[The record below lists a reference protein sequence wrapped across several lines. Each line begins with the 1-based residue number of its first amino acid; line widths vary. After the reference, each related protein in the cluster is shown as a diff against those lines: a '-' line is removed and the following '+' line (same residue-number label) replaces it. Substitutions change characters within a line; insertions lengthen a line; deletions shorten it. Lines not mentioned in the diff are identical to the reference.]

1 MDGLSEEELQQIGE
15 VLSGFDE
22 VELGYVYGSSLR
34 GSFEDVDVAALL
46 SGEPDSYAAMKLCME
61 LARELEKK
69 FGYGFEFDVKAL
81 NHSPPQLRYEVV
93 KTGRLVYEGDVDR
106 ASYEARVITEFLD
119 YRETLK
125 WFNEQLLAK
134 T

>member
-1 MDGLSEEELQQIGE
+1 MRRVGE
-15 VLSGFDE
+15 VLSGFDG

-34 GSFEDVDVAALL
+34 GSFEDVDVAVLL

-61 LARELEKK
+61 LAGELEKK
-69 FGYGFEFDVKAL
+69 FDYGFEFDVRTL

-93 KTGRLVYEGDVDR
+93 KTGRPVYEGDLDR

-119 YRETLK
+119 YRETLE
-125 WFNEQLLAK
+125 WFDEQLLAR